1 MATTHPHR
9 NPHLA
14 DEGLSVPEDAVQ
26 EPGQTPPAESGVS
39 DLDGPEREPLS
50 RGWGAAPVTIIMI
63 VVAVFVAGLLGRAV
77 ELML

>member
-1 MATTHPHR
+1 MATSHQHD

-39 DLDGPEREPLS
+39 DLDGPERKPLS
-50 RGWGAAPVTIIMI
+50 RGWGAAPLVLIMI
-63 VVAVFVAGLLGRAV
+63 VVALFVAGLLGWAI
-77 ELML
+77 ELM